1 MPEEAVQEYIKMIS
15 KIKKQSM
22 ETNTTNETFDKALFI
37 KQYHETGKPSAK
49 KIPCTVTGKM
59 VTCFG
64 QNLQLKIKKYGS
76 VEALIE
82 GFVSR
87 GAKKA

>member
-1 MPEEAVQEYIKMIS
+1 MTQ
-15 KIKKQSM
+15 
-22 ETNTTNETFDKALFI
+22 ETNTNVETFDKALFI
-37 KQYHETGKPSAK
+37 QQYHSTGKPAQK

-64 QNLQLKIKKYGS
+64 QNLAQKIKRYGS
-76 VEALIE
+76 VEALLE
-82 GFVSR
+82 NFVSR

>member
-1 MPEEAVQEYIKMIS
+1 
-15 KIKKQSM
+15 M
-22 ETNTTNETFDKALFI
+22 ETNNTNESFDKALFI
-37 KQYHETGKPSAK
+37 KQYHETGKPSSK
-49 KIPCTVTGKM
+49 KIPCTVTGRL

-64 QNLQLKIKKYGS
+64 QNLQAKIKKYGS
-76 VEALIE
+76 VEALVE

>member
-1 MPEEAVQEYIKMIS
+1 M
-15 KIKKQSM
+15 
-22 ETNTTNETFDKALFI
+22 NTENNTQNVNEVGFDKALFI
-37 KQYHETGKPSAK
+37 DQYHRTGKPKAK

-64 QNLQLKIKKYGS
+64 QNLQAKVKKYGS
-76 VEALIE
+76 VEALLE

>member
-1 MPEEAVQEYIKMIS
+1 MNK
-15 KIKKQSM
+15 
-22 ETNTTNETFDKALFI
+22 ETNAVVEAFDKALFI

-64 QNLQLKIKKYGS
+64 QNLQAKIQKYGS
-76 VEALIE
+76 VEALLE

-87 GAKKA
+87 GAKK

>member
-1 MPEEAVQEYIKMIS
+1 MTQ
-15 KIKKQSM
+15 
-22 ETNTTNETFDKALFI
+22 ETNTNVETFDKALFI
-37 KQYHETGKPSAK
+37 QQYHSAGKPSQK

-64 QNLQLKIKKYGS
+64 QNLQAKIQKYGS
-76 VEALIE
+76 VEALLE

>member
-1 MPEEAVQEYIKMIS
+1 MTQ
-15 KIKKQSM
+15 
-22 ETNTTNETFDKALFI
+22 ETNTNVETFDKALFI
-37 KQYHETGKPSAK
+37 QQYHSTGKPSQK

-64 QNLQLKIKKYGS
+64 QNLAQKIKRYGS
-76 VEALIE
+76 VEALLE
-82 GFVSR
+82 NFVSR

>member
-1 MPEEAVQEYIKMIS
+1 
-15 KIKKQSM
+15 
-22 ETNTTNETFDKALFI
+22 
-37 KQYHETGKPSAK
+37 
-49 KIPCTVTGKM
+49 M

-64 QNLQLKIKKYGS
+64 QNLQAKIQKYGS

>member
-1 MPEEAVQEYIKMIS
+1 MNK
-15 KIKKQSM
+15 
-22 ETNTTNETFDKALFI
+22 ETNTNVEAFDKALFI

-49 KIPCTVTGKM
+49 KIPCTVTGRL

-64 QNLQLKIKKYGS
+64 QNLQQKIQKYGS
-76 VEALIE
+76 VEALLE
-82 GFVSR
+82 NFVSR

>member
-1 MPEEAVQEYIKMIS
+1 MNK
-15 KIKKQSM
+15 
-22 ETNTTNETFDKALFI
+22 ETNAVVEAFDKALFI
-37 KQYHETGKPSAK
+37 KQYHETGKPSSK

-64 QNLQLKIKKYGS
+64 QNLQAKIQKYGS
-76 VEALIE
+76 VEALLE

-87 GAKKA
+87 GAKKP

>member
-1 MPEEAVQEYIKMIS
+1 MTQ
-15 KIKKQSM
+15 
-22 ETNTTNETFDKALFI
+22 ETNAVVEAFDKALFI
-37 KQYHETGKPSAK
+37 QQYHWTGKPSQK

-64 QNLQLKIKKYGS
+64 QNLQAKIQKYGS
-76 VEALIE
+76 VEALLE

>member
-1 MPEEAVQEYIKMIS
+1 MTQ
-15 KIKKQSM
+15 
-22 ETNTTNETFDKALFI
+22 ETNQTAETFDRALFI

-49 KIPCTVTGKM
+49 KIPCSVTGRM

-64 QNLQLKIKKYGS
+64 SNLKAKIQKYGS
-76 VEALIE
+76 VEALLE

-87 GAKKA
+87 GAKK

>member
-1 MPEEAVQEYIKMIS
+1 MNK
-15 KIKKQSM
+15 
-22 ETNTTNETFDKALFI
+22 ETNAVVEAFDKALFI
-37 KQYHETGKPSAK
+37 QQYHSTGKPSQK

-64 QNLQLKIKKYGS
+64 QNLQAKIQKYGS
-76 VEALIE
+76 VEALLE

>member
-1 MPEEAVQEYIKMIS
+1 MTQ
-15 KIKKQSM
+15 
-22 ETNTTNETFDKALFI
+22 ETNAVVEAFDKALFI
-37 KQYHETGKPSAK
+37 QQYHSTGKPSQK

-64 QNLQLKIKKYGS
+64 QNLQAKIQKYGS
-76 VEALIE
+76 VEALLE

>member
-1 MPEEAVQEYIKMIS
+1 MNK
-15 KIKKQSM
+15 
-22 ETNTTNETFDKALFI
+22 ETNAVVEAFDKALFI
-37 KQYHETGKPSAK
+37 QQYHSTGKPSQK

-64 QNLQLKIKKYGS
+64 QNLAAKVKKYGS
-76 VEALIE
+76 VEALLE
-82 GFVSR
+82 NFVSR

>member
-1 MPEEAVQEYIKMIS
+1 MNK
-15 KIKKQSM
+15 
-22 ETNTTNETFDKALFI
+22 ETNAVVEAFDKALFI
-37 KQYHETGKPSAK
+37 KQYHETGKPSQK

-64 QNLQLKIKKYGS
+64 QNLQAKIQKYGS
-76 VEALIE
+76 VEALLE

>member
-1 MPEEAVQEYIKMIS
+1 MNK
-15 KIKKQSM
+15 
-22 ETNTTNETFDKALFI
+22 ETNTVVEAFDKALFI
-37 KQYHETGKPSAK
+37 DQYHRTGKPKAK

-64 QNLQLKIKKYGS
+64 QNLQAKVKKYGS
-76 VEALIE
+76 VEQLLE